1 MSTKMSTDMN
11 ITRPTSRVLRPP
23 GGGSSNIF
31 GTNEPAPAPSRPAA
45 QRAVEPTP
53 APVSKPV
60 PVASAPQPV
69 AEPVRAPT
77 GRRQP
82 PGGQSSIVFG

>member
-1 MSTKMSTDMN
+1 MSTDLN
-11 ITRPTSRVLRPP
+11 ISRPTSRVLRPP

-31 GTNEPAPAPSRPAA
+31 GNDEPVAPKPVARNPAPVPVATAP
-45 QRAVEPTP
+45 QRAAPVQQQAAPQP
-53 APVSKPV
+53 APVS
-60 PVASAPQPV
+60 
-69 AEPVRAPT
+69 

>member
-1 MSTKMSTDMN
+1 MSTDMN

-31 GTNEPAPAPSRPAA
+31 GTDEPAAAPAPRAARPAPAPVPVSEPVRRAPA
-45 QRAVEPTP
+45 P
-53 APVSKPV
+53 APV
-60 PVASAPQPV
+60 AAP
-69 AEPVRAPT
+69 APAPAA
-77 GRRQP
+77 GGNRRQP